1 MVFLYLFFAV
11 VILERE
17 NALFKNE
24 DIYRMHSED
33 SIMNEELIK
42 TKFSFFRI

>member
-17 NALFKNE
+17 NALFKNGGYLS
-24 DIYRMHSED
+24 DA
-33 SIMNEELIK
+33 
-42 TKFSFFRI
+42 